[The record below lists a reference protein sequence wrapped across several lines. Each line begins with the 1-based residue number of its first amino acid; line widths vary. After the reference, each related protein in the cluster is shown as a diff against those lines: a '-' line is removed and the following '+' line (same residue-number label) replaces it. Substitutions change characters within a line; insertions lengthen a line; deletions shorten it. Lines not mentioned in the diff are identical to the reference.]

1 MRPETQAMLCR
12 MRDNEATDS
21 QIYRLLSKQTNSLH
35 NKKILEQMAQDEDNH
50 SKIWNKYIGGSP
62 SISSVRVW
70 IFTLLGKIFGL
81 VFVINLLES
90 REIAAIEAYQ
100 SISDEIPEAKDIM
113 ADEEKHESQFAVL
126 IESEGLTYI
135 SSMVLGLNDALVEL
149 TGALAGFT
157 FALHDNKV
165 ISMAGFITGV
175 SATLSMAAS
184 EYLARRSE
192 KTNKHPLKAAVYT
205 GVTYLITVALLLV
218 PFIIYSSPIIALIF
232 CLITA
237 GLIIL
242 CFTYVV
248 SVIHRKPFLPSF
260 QEMIIISFGVA
271 GVSFV
276 IGWLARVWFDVAL

>member
-1 MRPETQAMLCR
+1 MRLKTQTMLRR
-12 MRDNEATDS
+12 MCNNEATDS
-21 QIYRLLSKQTNSLH
+21 QIYTLLSKQTTSLH
-35 NKKILEQMAQDEDNH
+35 NKKILEQMAQDEATH
-50 SKIWNKYIGGSP
+50 SEIWSKYTEDSP
-62 SISSVRVW
+62 SINFLRVW

-100 SISDEIPEAKDIM
+100 SISDEVPEAKDIM

-126 IESEGLTYI
+126 IESERLTYI

-157 FALHDNKV
+157 FALNDNKM

-192 KTNKHPLKAAVYT
+192 KTNKHPLKAAIYT
-205 GVTYLITVALLLV
+205 GVTYLITVILLLIPFLICSSPMIALTFCLV
-218 PFIIYSSPIIALIF
+218 TAGFIIL
-232 CLITA
+232 
-237 GLIIL
+237 G
-242 CFTYVV
+242 FTYVV
-248 SVIHRKPFLPSF
+248 SIIRKKPFLPAF

-271 GVSFV
+271 GISFI
-276 IGWLARVWFDVAL
+276 IGWLARVWFDINF